1 MEKVTIQ
8 DIADALGISR
18 VSVWKVFSGREGVSE
33 DLKNKIIAKA
43 IDMNYNMPPQ
53 FYNEKAIASKK
64 QYTISVAISRPETSS
79 FWVNTIHEI
88 AREASMQNANVLYTY
103 LPSEIDSAYELPS
116 VLSDGTVQGIIILNV
131 YNPKMIQMLSKL
143 DTPKVF
149 MDTSTSVP
157 FNNLNGDLIL
167 IEGRNGIY
175 AITEHILKLGKKK
188 IGFIG
193 DIGYAQ
199 TNFERYYGFKDA
211 MKDYNIPIDDKYCL
225 TSPIGADTYQ
235 EEIEDFINGLDTLP
249 DAFICV
255 SDYVANIVCEIMS
268 NKGLNIPEDILISGF
283 DEISDLHSIVPLTT
297 VKVDNQEFGM
307 RLANQII
314 YRMKHPSASR
324 ELTYICP
331 QVIFKKSTSG
341 KNK

>member
-33 DLKNKIIAKA
+33 DLRNKIIAKA

-53 FYNEKAIASKK
+53 FYNEKVMASKK

-103 LPSEIDSAYELPS
+103 LPAEADASYELPS

-131 YNPKMIQMLSKL
+131 YNPKMIQKLSKL
-143 DTPKVF
+143 NTPKVF
-149 MDTSTSVP
+149 MDTATTVP
-157 FNNLNGDLIL
+157 FKDLNGDLLL
-167 IEGRNGIY
+167 IEGRTGVY
-175 AITEHILKLGKKK
+175 SITEHILKQGKSR

-193 DIGYAQ
+193 DIEYAQ

-211 MKDYNIPIDDKYCL
+211 MKDNGQTIDESLCL
-225 TSPIGADTYQ
+225 TSPIGTDTYR
-235 EEIEDFINGLDTLP
+235 EEITEFINSLKKLP

-255 SDYVANIVCEIMS
+255 SDYVANIVCQIMEER
-268 NKGLNIPEDILISGF
+268 GIRIPDDILVSGF
-283 DEISDLHSIVPLTT
+283 DEISDLHSPVPLTT
-297 VKVDNQEFGM
+297 VKVDNQEFGV

-314 YRMKHPSASR
+314 YRMKHPGASR

-331 QVIFKKSTSG
+331 QVVFKKSTMG
-341 KNK
+341 KK